1 MWGKFYRLVGGG
13 GGVIKKKKKK
23 NNQQK
28 KKTLRFPSAKHS
40 DEPLKAGIVFSKG
53 FHDSWVSSP
62 LPRREPEYIYLEIR
76 LFNGIE

>member
-1 MWGKFYRLVGGG
+1 MGRPEESKIFPTHSVALT
-13 GGVIKKKKKK
+13 IPFKP
-23 NNQQK
+23 
-28 KKTLRFPSAKHS
+28 LR
-40 DEPLKAGIVFSKG
+40 AGIVFSKG

>member
-1 MWGKFYRLVGGG
+1 MGRPEESKILPTHSVALTIPF
-13 GGVIKKKKKK
+13 KP
-23 NNQQK
+23 
-28 KKTLRFPSAKHS
+28 LR
-40 DEPLKAGIVFSKG
+40 AGIVFSKG

>member
-1 MWGKFYRLVGGG
+1 MRGISNWCEENFIGWWAADFQIYV
-13 GGVIKKKKKK
+13 
-23 NNQQK
+23 
-28 KKTLRFPSAKHS
+28 LRFPSAKHS

-53 FHDSWVSSP
+53 VHDSWVSSP